1 MRGSLPSARRSAP
14 RAAQLLRPLIA
25 ESLLLAV
32 AGGAAAIIV
41 AQWITDWLSL
51 RTTGENGERVIFS
64 LDWHVFGWA
73 FGAALVTAIAFGLA
87 PALFALRLNVTET
100 LKSGGRGTTG
110 GRGHRRFRHA
120 SIVAQFALAMV
131 LLTGAALYMR
141 GVDEL
146 NNTRSGW
153 ESNRLLTGSIIL
165 PAATYND
172 PEKINTFHRVTLE
185 RLKAVPGVTSVS
197 ISSFTPF
204 FNWPDVR
211 KYLVEGRE
219 LPQPGHE
226 PAAVVNSVSADYFE
240 TYSTRILNGRAF
252 TEQDNLAAQK
262 VFIVSQYTA
271 KALFGDEN
279 PIGRR
284 IGRTGLGETQWGEIV
299 GVAADVKSVMPDP
312 GPVTWQI
319 YQPMA
324 QDPRP
329 FNEIALRTNGV
340 SPATLV
346 QSVRS
351 VMAELDRDLPVR
363 QLQPA
368 DVTIEQANTQTAILR
383 DILTSFAV
391 LGLALASL
399 GIYGVIAR
407 TMAQRAG
414 EFAIRYALGACVRD
428 ISHIVL
434 TTGVKLAVIGAG
446 FGLVGAIAVARF
458 LAAGN
463 PGMRMNSAPVLVGTT
478 LLLVLVA
485 LVASWLP
492 ARRAAGVNP
501 IEALRAE

>member
-1 MRGSLPSARRSAP
+1 M
-14 RAAQLLRPLIA
+14 
-25 ESLLLAV
+25 
-32 AGGAAAIIV
+32 
-41 AQWITDWLSL
+41 
-51 RTTGENGERVIFS
+51 
-64 LDWHVFGWA
+64 
-73 FGAALVTAIAFGLA
+73 
-87 PALFALRLNVTET
+87 
-100 LKSGGRGTTG
+100 
-110 GRGHRRFRHA
+110 
-120 SIVAQFALAMV
+120 
-131 LLTGAALYMR
+131 
-141 GVDEL
+141 
-146 NNTRSGW
+146 
-153 ESNRLLTGSIIL
+153 
-165 PAATYND
+165 
-172 PEKINTFHRVTLE
+172 
-185 RLKAVPGVTSVS
+185 
-197 ISSFTPF
+197 
-204 FNWPDVR
+204 
-211 KYLVEGRE
+211 
-219 LPQPGHE
+219 
-226 PAAVVNSVSADYFE
+226 NSVSADYFE
-240 TYSTRILNGRAF
+240 TYSTRVLTGRAF

-262 VFIVSQYTA
+262 VFIVSQNTA

-284 IGRTGLGETQWGEIV
+284 IGRTGIGETQWGEII

-340 SPATLV
+340 APATLV
-346 QSVRS
+346 QSVRN

-368 DVTIEQANTQTAILR
+368 DITIERANAQTAILR

-446 FGLVGAIAVARF
+446 IGLFGAIAVARF

-463 PGMRMNSAPVLVGTT
+463 PGMRMNSAPVLIGTT
-478 LLLVLVA
+478 LLLILVA

-492 ARRAAGVNP
+492 ARRAANVNP
-501 IEALRAE
+501 INALRAE